1 MYDRTHQL
9 SHLGPQVC
17 TVEVFLTTNSIAL
30 MDIRLVV
37 WMSFGHLYLS
47 RNLFISSNCR
57 IYWHKVIHNI
67 LSFFFL
73 TSIGSIVMFS
83 HFLTLVICVIFFLD
97 HSVLRFIN
105 FIVCVCF
112 FQRTNVFVSLIFLYC
127 FCFLL
132 HWFLL
137 SLHFLL
143 SAYLGFDWFVLS

>member
-67 LSFFFL
+67 LFFFNVHRIY
-73 TSIGSIVMFS
+73 SDVFSFSNIGNLCHLFS
-83 HFLTLVICVIFFLD
+83 WSFCLEIYQFYC
-97 HSVLRFIN
+97 
-105 FIVCVCF
+105 VCVCF
-112 FQRTNVFVSLIFLYC
+112 FSREPMFLFHWFFSTVSAFYFTDFCYLYIS
-127 FCFLL
+127 FFLL
-132 HWFLL
+132 T
-137 SLHFLL
+137 
-143 SAYLGFDWFVLS
+143 

>member
-105 FIVCVCF
+105 FIVCVCVFSREPMFLFHWF
-112 FQRTNVFVSLIFLYC
+112 FSTVSAFYFTDFCYLYIS
-127 FCFLL
+127 FFLL
-132 HWFLL
+132 T
-137 SLHFLL
+137 
-143 SAYLGFDWFVLS
+143 